1 MKDMKIIHGGD
12 IVGSF
17 PDGFRINFSVT
28 PRYLQRVAS
37 FAIRRVREGG
47 GAVHIFVVEK
57 RASDF
62 VLELLTSKSVNCA
75 FVSSDTQAEELK
87 TVASKWGKGEFDI
100 LISTS
105 IALVENENPLC
116 RFIACAGYLFDA
128 MQVVQGFGRLRQ
140 YMRSNIGQI
149 FFAAP
154 EALSKKR
161 TEDDE
166 GRFTRLL
173 NENLLSE
180 EDKALFRATMTS
192 GGVRDWIMDATLGN
206 KGCALKML
214 SNSFGKSREDC
225 GACPCCR
232 SIPALNVQAEAVLR
246 MDKVRRYEQATERV
260 LRKLALVCLACKV
273 VGCRGIPI
281 LKEKGSKFLPDNRA
295 CCFSWKNCYQCG
307 VSQHDRKACFDRK
320 YMNHIACCECW
331 VFKNVPGAKRHEVTD
346 CEVKGRLRRLLPHHY
361 IKSKVT
367 STFKDYLDGIYTS
380 SETFCGFMAT
390 MEATYMSD
398 EVPSI

>member
-57 RASDF
+57 RAGDF

-161 TEDDE
+161 TEDDK

-180 EDKALFRATMTS
+180 EDKALFRVTMTS
-192 GGVRDWIMDATLGN
+192 GGCETGSWMQLQETKA
-206 KGCALKML
+206 AL
-214 SNSFGKSREDC
+214 
-225 GACPCCR
+225 
-232 SIPALNVQAEAVLR
+232 
-246 MDKVRRYEQATERV
+246 
-260 LRKLALVCLACKV
+260 
-273 VGCRGIPI
+273 
-281 LKEKGSKFLPDNRA
+281 
-295 CCFSWKNCYQCG
+295 
-307 VSQHDRKACFDRK
+307 
-320 YMNHIACCECW
+320 
-331 VFKNVPGAKRHEVTD
+331 
-346 CEVKGRLRRLLPHHY
+346 
-361 IKSKVT
+361 
-367 STFKDYLDGIYTS
+367 
-380 SETFCGFMAT
+380 
-390 MEATYMSD
+390 
-398 EVPSI
+398 